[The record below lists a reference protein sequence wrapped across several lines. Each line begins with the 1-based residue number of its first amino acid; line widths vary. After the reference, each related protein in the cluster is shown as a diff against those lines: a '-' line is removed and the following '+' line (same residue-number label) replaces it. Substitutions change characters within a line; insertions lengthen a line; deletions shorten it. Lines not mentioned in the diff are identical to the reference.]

1 MTATDARTPAPAV
14 LSQPVPRWA
23 ELAARAVPWCVL
35 PSGLWRVAVI
45 IGMALG
51 LLEGGTSIAEETY
64 MLALTVVSELLALLT
79 LGLVRPW
86 GEILPRRIPLVGGR
100 RVPVAA
106 AVVPAALGAF
116 AVTAA
121 CVYFLLNTF
130 VFHFHP
136 EPMIGTDDKD
146 PSGVMSTGW
155 VLVVSYGP
163 LLAWGPLL
171 GAVTY
176 SYYRRRTHTPR
187 TTACRPARPRRFTS
201 PRP

>member
-86 GEILPRRIPLVGGR
+86 GEILPRRFPLVGGR

-121 CVYFLLNTF
+121 
-130 VFHFHP
+130 
-136 EPMIGTDDKD
+136 
-146 PSGVMSTGW
+146 
-155 VLVVSYGP
+155 
-163 LLAWGPLL
+163 A
-171 GAVTY
+171 
-176 SYYRRRTHTPR
+176 RTLR
-187 TTACRPARPRRFTS
+187 E
-201 PRP
+201 PRPVGRPGRGGSRLLVRDHFWLLCSLHAGSKAEELQRWVAR

>member
-1 MTATDARTPAPAV
+1 MTATEAHVPAALPH
-14 LSQPVPRWA
+14 PVPRWA

-45 IGMALG
+45 VGMAFGWLK
-51 LLEGGTSIAEETY
+51 GGTSIAEEAY

-86 GEILPRRIPLVGGR
+86 GEILPRRLPLVGGS

-116 AVTAA
+116 TVTVF
-121 CVYFLLNTF
+121 CVYAVLNTYI
-130 VFHFHP
+130 FHFHP
-136 EPMIGTDDKD
+136 EPMIGTADKD

-155 VLVVSYGP
+155 VLAVSYGP

-176 SYYRRRTHTPR
+176 SYYRRRTRSYATV
-187 TTACRPARPRRFTS
+187 
-201 PRP
+201 